1 MSNPQFVPAD
11 ATRMECLVISQT
23 LRKMKQAILDGT
35 PSGQAI
41 DQALEETLEL
51 ATDFSDC
58 GKQPASG

>member
-1 MSNPQFVPAD
+1 MSNPQYVPAD

-23 LRKMKQAILDGT
+23 LRKMKQAVHDGT

-51 ATDFSDC
+51 ATNQRS
-58 GKQPASG
+58 Q

>member
-1 MSNPQFVPAD
+1 MSNPKYVPAD

-23 LRKMKQAILDGT
+23 LRKIKAAVLDGT

-51 ATDFSDC
+51 AT
-58 GKQPASG
+58 A

>member
-1 MSNPQFVPAD
+1 MSNPKYVPAD

-23 LRKMKQAILDGT
+23 LRKIKAAVLDGT

-51 ATDFSDC
+51 ATEFSDC
-58 GKQPASG
+58 GKQPTSG